1 MHLKIQIINRLYK
14 FLNHFMKQLFVLIL
28 ILALSSQAFPQGF
41 VPETVDNSQK
51 LCATFGILQGGGSLI
66 GADLEVL
73 VYDRIGLQ
81 AGAGFM
87 GYGAALNIHFKPIIK
102 SSFVSLTYWHQGVG
116 DSYTQSM
123 FGPTFVYRGKKW
135 LTAQLGLGYALEK
148 GPAWP
153 DDREQPTVMLLYSIG
168 GYIPW

>member
-1 MHLKIQIINRLYK
+1 
-14 FLNHFMKQLFVLIL
+14 MKKLFVLIL

-153 DDREQPTVMLLYSIG
+153 DDKEQPPIMLLYSIG
-168 GYIPW
+168 AYIPW